1 VIDLQ
6 DEGES
11 GRVRKTGNKGEIMV
25 ARHRLRS
32 LAIVCLLLAAFLL
45 SGCYFNILQTARTVG
60 AGKVALTVGSGVLNL
75 AAPGDYNWIFTPQDR
90 ITIGLADNVDIGVQS
105 GMMIGPTEE
114 PSFLGVVGDLKIGL
128 VQDPE
133 SLSFAIGVGGGYQ
146 PGLLGWGVE
155 ASVYLDSNLRFLPI
169 FFVYRPM
176 CLLDADPLTIIHHL
190 GGGLHLDLSDHAR
203 ILIEVDSW
211 NGVLGGGISLDIIF

>member
-1 VIDLQ
+1 MI
-6 DEGES
+6 
-11 GRVRKTGNKGEIMV
+11 
-25 ARHRLRS
+25 ARYRLRS
-32 LAIVCLLLAAFLL
+32 LALVGLLLAAVLL
-45 SGCYFNILQTARTVG
+45 SGCYFNIFQTARTI
-60 AGKVALTVGSGVLNL
+60 GKGNVALTVGSGVLNL
-75 AAPGDYNWIFTPQDR
+75 AAPGDYNWIFTPQGR

-105 GMMIGPTEE
+105 GMMIGSTGE

-176 CLLDADPLTIIHHL
+176 LLLDADPLTIIHHL

-203 ILIEVDSW
+203 ILIEIDSW
-211 NGVLGGGISLDIIF
+211 NGQLGGGICLDIIF